1 MELRAKVIELECV
14 LGETRGKLSILQQ
27 EKSHLESQMSDAQ
40 EMLNRKQALTSALE
54 EEKLQLTSAL
64 DEVHL
69 VSGCKALVAEMNS
82 LTNV

>member
-40 EMLNRKQALTSALE
+40 EMLNRKQTLTSALE

-69 VSGCKALVAEMNS
+69 VSGCKVLVAEMNS